1 MARPTA
7 RVLSLLELLQAG
19 GTHTATELSSQL
31 HVDERTVRRYVEH
44 LNDLDIPVESVRGR
58 YGGYRLARHFRMPP
72 LMLTDEEAVAVVWGL
87 LTTAR
92 STAGPSSSLHVQTA
106 LAKVRR
112 VLPSPLARRVEA
124 VVEVVDFTA
133 DRPDQDEPDEGAA
146 RPGVLLDLAQAARD
160 RRPVSFGY
168 APRHGRPSWR
178 SVHPHN
184 VVAHR
189 RLLYLTGLDIERQ
202 EIRTF
207 RLDRITDLRLLD
219 GTFQSPKDLDTAQGL
234 LGPLAPAPGRH
245 DVTFRIRA
253 DTGHV
258 RRFIPETLASV
269 TPIGGDAQ
277 EGGWLRVFL
286 RAERL
291 EWVAGRLAV
300 LDRPFVI
307 ETPETLRDVVA
318 TLGHQLIA
326 ASCRT

>member
-1 MARPTA
+1 M
-7 RVLSLLELLQAG
+7 LSLLELLQAG
-19 GTHTATELSSQL
+19 GTHSTTRLSSQL

-44 LNDLDIPVESVRGR
+44 LNELDIRVESVRGR

-72 LMLTDEEAVAVVWGL
+72 LMLTDDEAVAVVWGL

-92 STAGPSSSLHVQTA
+92 STVGPSSSLHVQTA

-112 VLPSPLARRVEA
+112 VLPPPLARRVEA
-124 VVEVVDFTA
+124 VVDVVDFTTA
-133 DRPDQDEPDEGAA
+133 RPDEDEQRKEED
-146 RPGVLLDLAQAARD
+146 RPGVLLDLAQAAWD

-168 APRHGRPSWR
+168 APRHGQPNQR

-184 VVAHR
+184 IVAHR
-189 RLLYLTGLDIERQ
+189 RLLYLTGLDVERR
-202 EIRTF
+202 EIKTF

-219 GTFQSPKDLDTAQGL
+219 GTFPSSNDPDTAQGL

-245 DVTFRIRA
+245 DVAFLIRA
-253 DTGHV
+253 DIGHV

-269 TPIGGDAQ
+269 MPISGGDQ
-277 EGGWLRVFL
+277 EGGWVRVFL

-307 ETPETLRDVVA
+307 ETPEALRDVVA
-318 TLGHQLIA
+318 RFGHHLIA
-326 ASCRT
+326 ASRRR